1 MQKLQVLPLGEA
13 SFKVIRNRNWLYVDK
28 TRQIHQL
35 LTGGKYYFLSRPR
48 RFGKSL
54 LLTTLNAIFEGRK
67 ELFEGLW
74 IGEHER
80 WTWEEHPVIL
90 LSFNGVDYRTLGLEE
105 SLKRSLKDIASDYD
119 LELENETIKSLFSEL
134 IQKLYEKQGA
144 VAVLIDE
151 YDKPIID
158 FIDDFP
164 KADANRETLKEFFSV
179 LKDLK
184 IMDALQM
191 VFITGVSKFSKVS
204 IFSDL
209 NNLTDLTLDE
219 ATEDLLGITKS
230 ELKHYFRGYLEA
242 AGERYDMDEAEL
254 LTHIKA
260 WYDGYSWNGKTFVYN
275 PHSLMNFLRKREFE
289 NYWFQSGTPS
299 FLVKRLKRQ
308 KANLSDLENLKVTS
322 QFFNKFELKPPS
334 HKGENLDVQ
343 MLLFQTGYLT
353 VKKMGYDKRRRKKNY
368 YLGYPNLEVKG
379 SFLHHLLE
387 VYSNKTPG
395 NLGTALEFL
404 EDALIN
410 GDTREFIEQLKVIFA
425 DISHHLLPTL
435 NKKEPTKEDKQ
446 AYFKAWEG
454 YFQTVIYLTIKY
466 IGLHIDCEVSKHQ
479 GRMDAKIE
487 VDDYLYIIEFKLGGT
502 AKVAMT
508 QIKEREYAA
517 SFRNTSKQIVLIGI
531 CFDNHKRNV
540 SDWEVEVLGN

>member
-1 MQKLQVLPLGEA
+1 MQNLQVLPLGEA
-13 SFKVIRNRNWLYVDK
+13 SFKVIRTRNWLYVDK

-54 LLTTLNAIFEGRK
+54 LLSTMNAIFKGKK

-74 IGEHER
+74 IGEEER
-80 WTWEEHPVIL
+80 WNWEEYPVIL
-90 LSFNGVDYRTLGLEE
+90 LSFNGVDYRDLGLVEG
-105 SLKRSLKDIASDYD
+105 LKKSLKDIAIEYD
-119 LELENETIKSLFSEL
+119 LQLEDETVQSQFSEL
-134 IQKLYEKQGA
+134 IQKLYAKKGT

-164 KADANRETLKEFFSV
+164 KADANREILKGFFGV

-184 IMDALQM
+184 IMDCLQM
-191 VFITGVSKFSKVS
+191 VFITGVTKFSKVS

-219 ATEDLLGITKS
+219 STTDLLGITES
-230 ELKHYFRGYLEA
+230 ELKHYFKGYLEV
-242 AGERYDMDEAEL
+242 AGKHTNMDEAEL
-254 LTHIKA
+254 LKHIKA
-260 WYDGYSWNGKTFVYN
+260 WYDGYSWDGEVYVYN
-275 PHSLMNFLRKREFE
+275 PQSLMNFLRKHRFD
-289 NYWFQSGTPS
+289 NYWFQSGTPT

-308 KANLSDLENLKVTS
+308 KANLGDLENLKVNS
-322 QFFNKFELKPPS
+322 QFFNKFELKPS
-334 HKGENLDVQ
+334 SDKKETLDVQ

-353 VKKMGYDKRRRKKNY
+353 IKKTDYDKQRRKQNY
-368 YLGYPNLEVKG
+368 HLGYPNLEVKG

-387 VYSNKTPG
+387 VYSNKTAG

-410 GDTREFIEQLKVIFA
+410 GDTHEFIEQLKVIFA

-435 NKKEPTKEDKQ
+435 NKKEPTEEDKQ
-446 AYFKAWEG
+446 DYFKAWEG

-502 AKVAMT
+502 AKTAMT
-508 QIKEREYAA
+508 QIREREYAA
-517 SFRNTSKQIVLIGI
+517 SFRNASKQIILMGI

-540 SDWEVEVLGN
+540 SDWEVEVLSK